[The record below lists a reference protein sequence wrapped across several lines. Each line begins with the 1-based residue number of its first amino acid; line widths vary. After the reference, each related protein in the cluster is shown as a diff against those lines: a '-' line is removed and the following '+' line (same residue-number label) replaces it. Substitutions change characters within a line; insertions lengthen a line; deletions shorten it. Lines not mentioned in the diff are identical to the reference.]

1 MGGNREQGAGNVVC
15 DRPGEGG
22 RLVAITLSIPGYARF
37 RANGARGLV
46 IEGCQAA
53 LESILSAETLYEY
66 AKRQPDA
73 RQYRGRITAYGV
85 ALGNGC
91 GNVVVRHA
99 MRGGLLARTGSDL
112 FFPPTRGLRELV
124 NSLRLKLTGV
134 PTPSVVAVVSYPAGQ
149 ILRRSDVATREIS
162 ESHDLSVVLREVTDS
177 EHRVS
182 CLRATGKLLAL
193 MSRAGAH
200 HPDLN
205 ARNILI
211 TWESAEGAK
220 AYVLDVD
227 RIRFHVPG
235 DPMVANANLARLE
248 RSLLKLR
255 DLEGLPVS
263 DDDIA
268 VIRSASA
275 ERIE

>member
-1 MGGNREQGAGNVVC
+1 M
-15 DRPGEGG
+15 
-22 RLVAITLSIPGYARF
+22 AITLSIPGYARF
-37 RANGARGLV
+37 RVGGARGLV
-46 IEGCQAA
+46 VEGCQST
-53 LESILSAETLYEY
+53 LESILSSGTLYEY
-66 AKRQPDA
+66 ARVQPGA
-73 RQYRGRITAYGV
+73 REYRGRITAYGIS
-85 ALGNGC
+85 LGGGC

-124 NSLRLKLTGV
+124 NSLRLRLTDV
-134 PTPSVVAVVSYPAGQ
+134 PTPDVVAVVSYPAGT
-149 ILRRSDVATREIS
+149 IFRRSDVATREIPD
-162 ESHDLSVVLREVTDS
+162 SHDLSVVLREVTDS
-177 EHRVS
+177 AHRMS
-182 CLRATGKLLAL
+182 CLRASGRLLAL

-211 TWESAEGAK
+211 TWDSPEGAK
-220 AYVLDVD
+220 AYALDVD
-227 RIRFHVPG
+227 RIRFHVSG
-235 DPMVANANLARLE
+235 DPMVGKANLARLE

-255 DLEGLPVS
+255 DLEALPVS

-268 VIRSASA
+268 VLRTAAA